1 MISADK
7 KKVFGMKTFMVFV
20 AVGLLTAM
28 VWVLFFKFDLPNQE
42 FSSFTPIEQSV
53 KVDTKA
59 TADSAEETVE
69 VTTVEETIEE
79 TIEEESES
87 NNRATPPGETIPNG
101 NYLYYKQGQ
110 FIVKTKMVDVVPASQ
125 ELASQVKTD
134 IPEATRYKIWMVKF
148 EQSLHNGLQ
157 VYGSSTGLNM
167 FNVSNVE
174 GDNEAYLLNTVGDYS
189 GCPAISIFGKDFSE
203 DYEPYVQCFIV
214 ASNSKPILLFTG
226 ESGGEYA
233 LNPVIFE

>member
-1 MISADK
+1 
-7 KKVFGMKTFMVFV
+7 MKTFMVFA

-42 FSSFTPIEQSV
+42 ISSFTPIEQSV
-53 KVDTKA
+53 IVEEQVLTDDVDGT
-59 TADSAEETVE
+59 AEEA
-69 VTTVEETIEE
+69 TVEETIEE
-79 TIEEESES
+79 TVEEESQPD
-87 NNRATPPGETIPNG
+87 NRATSPGETIPNG

-134 IPEATRYKIWMVKF
+134 IPEANRYKIWMVKF

-174 GDNEAYLLNTVGDYS
+174 SDNEAYLLNTVGDYA

-203 DYEPYVQCFIV
+203 DYETYVQCFIV
-214 ASNSKPILLFTG
+214 ASNSEPVLLFTG
-226 ESGGEYA
+226 QSGGEYA
-233 LNPVIFE
+233 LNPVVFE